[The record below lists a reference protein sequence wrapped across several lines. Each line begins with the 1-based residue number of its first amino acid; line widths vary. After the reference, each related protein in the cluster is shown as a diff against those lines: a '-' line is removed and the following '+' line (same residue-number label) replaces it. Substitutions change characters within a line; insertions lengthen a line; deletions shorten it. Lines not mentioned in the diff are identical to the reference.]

1 MVFSEKQKRVL
12 GWWTRGSAERGRD
25 ALICDGAVRSGK
37 TLCLGLSFVLWSM
50 ARFRGQQFALC
61 GKTRE
66 SIRRNLLPG
75 VLPLLGELGF
85 RWEEKVSKGEL
96 RIWCGRRKNT
106 YYLFG
111 GKDEGSAALIQG
123 ITLAGVLL
131 DEVALMPRSFV
142 EQACARCSVA
152 GAKLWFSCNPAGP
165 GQLRG
170 SERHPFALIDGY
182 VPLHEPAFGLYRAI
196 REAVPVVDAAVLKLV
211 RLAGGVHV
219 SCADK
224 GLEKRLAEFLRTVPV
239 GWNQVGLQAFLDS
252 YLDCLLTCG
261 KAVGEVVPTRDGRG
275 VAAVLCGNVSDVQI
289 QEGEDPLSC
298 KLARKEADGSMTVLP
313 RQELLLFTP
322 YHPDA
327 EHPYGVSLLHSLPFL
342 SGVLLKIWQTLGANW
357 ERAGN
362 VRFAVVYKP
371 GSEGLDPRQVQSRAG
386 QLAKGWSEAMSATRG
401 GSVRDFV
408 AVGDVEIKV
417 IGAECEI
424 PDCQAPVRLILEQLI
439 AQTGIPPFLLGLNW
453 SSTERM
459 SSQQADIM
467 TSELTA
473 LRRTLT
479 PVVEKICRLWM
490 RLQGLDAAFQ
500 VEWEPINLQDQVEMA
515 KAELYRQQAAQLAR
529 RADEGENEPKKED
542 GDGDSTQAGPGKA

>member
-1 MVFSEKQKRVL
+1 MKIWKR
-12 GWWTRGSAERGRD
+12 RA
-25 ALICDGAVRSGK
+25 A
-37 TLCLGLSFVLWSM
+37 
-50 ARFRGQQFALC
+50 GQETA
-61 GKTRE
+61 
-66 SIRRNLLPG
+66 
-75 VLPLLGELGF
+75 
-85 RWEEKVSKGEL
+85 
-96 RIWCGRRKNT
+96 
-106 YYLFG
+106 
-111 GKDEGSAALIQG
+111 
-123 ITLAGVLL
+123 
-131 DEVALMPRSFV
+131 
-142 EQACARCSVA
+142 
-152 GAKLWFSCNPAGP
+152 AGP
-165 GQLRG
+165 VQLRG
-170 SERHPFALIDGY
+170 GERHPFALLDGY

-196 REAVPVVDAAVLKLV
+196 REAVPVVDAAILKLV
-211 RLAGGVHV
+211 RLAGGVRV

-224 GLEKRLAEFLRTVPV
+224 GLEMRLAEFLRTVPV

-342 SGVLLKIWQTLGANW
+342 SGVLLKIWQTLGATW

-424 PDCQAPVRLILEQLI
+424 PDCQPPVRLILEQLI

-459 SSQQADIM
+459 SSQQSDLL
-467 TSELTA
+467 TGELESY
-473 LRRTLT
+473 RRLLT
-479 PVVEKICRLWM
+479 PVLAKIAGLYLRS
-490 RLQGLDAAFQ
+490 QGFAPEAA
-500 VEWEPINLQDQVEMA
+500 VEWAPISLQDETEEATARLTRA
-515 KAELYRQQAAQLAR
+515 KAEELERKLAHE
-529 RADEGENEPKKED
+529 AKQEG
-542 GDGDSTQAGPGKA
+542 TA